1 MSEATHILEARGV
14 EFAYRPGEPVLRGVD
29 LIAPADK
36 LLCIL
41 GPNGSGKTTLLRC
54 LLGQLRLS
62 AGEIRL
68 DGRDLH
74 EYSARGLARMMAY
87 VPQFPATAFSFTA
100 RELVLMGRFCHTGL
114 LGLTGKKDVAVA
126 EEAMRMTG
134 TLEKPLITRAVSR
147 VLHRVGIYGKRDRF
161 PHELSGGEQQRAA
174 IGRALIHQPP
184 VLLADEPTGNLD
196 AGTGR
201 EILEVL
207 AQLHLSG
214 TTILVATHD
223 EDLARRYATRTLTL
237 RNGRVVEDLFLR
249 PHGTEVF

>member
-1 MSEATHILEARGV
+1 MIDFEDVSKIFPGGTGEPAIGELTLRIE
-14 EFAYRPGEPVLRGVD
+14 PGEMVF
-29 LIAPADK
+29 
-36 LLCIL
+36 IL
-41 GPNGSGKTTLLRC
+41 GHSGAGKSTLLKLITLEERPTRGRVTVGSFDSETITRREIPLLRRYCGVVFQDFRLIKDKTIFENVAYC
-54 LLGQLRLS
+54 L
-62 AGEIRL
+62 
-68 DGRDLH
+68 
-74 EYSARGLARMMAY
+74 
-87 VPQFPATAFSFTA
+87 
-100 RELVLMGRFCHTGL
+100 
-114 LGLTGKKDVAVA
+114 
-126 EEAMRMTG
+126 RMTG

-196 AGTGR
+196 TETGR
-201 EILEVL
+201 EVLEVL

-223 EDLARRYATRTLTL
+223 EDLARRYATRTLML